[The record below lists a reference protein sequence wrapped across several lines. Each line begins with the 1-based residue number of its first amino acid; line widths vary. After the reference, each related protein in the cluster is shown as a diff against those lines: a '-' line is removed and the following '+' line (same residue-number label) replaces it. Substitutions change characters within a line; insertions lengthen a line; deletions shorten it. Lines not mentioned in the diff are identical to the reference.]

1 MSWSAQPERGSAW
14 LARTAVFVAQRGGWH
29 VGRACAVPATAWFV
43 LTSRQAR
50 AASRDYLGRALGRP
64 AGWVDVVRHFDSF
77 ATVVL
82 DRVMLLCGR
91 HEDYRITVDGLDE
104 LLAVVAEGRGCILIG
119 AHLGSFEVLRT
130 LAQRAPVPVW
140 ALMYRRNGRTLTTM
154 LDRLAP
160 ALRAQVLEIGDTA
173 SMIQARE
180 CVERGEIVGLLA
192 DRAPLG
198 HPTVPAAFLGGTA
211 HFPSG
216 PFVLASLLG
225 APVFTFRGVR
235 TGTRRY
241 HVSLALFDHRVVLR
255 RASRAAD
262 LGCYVQRYAAALE
275 RACRAHPLQW
285 FNFFPF
291 WEHDDAKSAQPAAPP
306 PADPVIPSQGR

>member
-1 MSWSAQPERGSAW
+1 MRSSEPSAAGTPTLAGIATDTDRRGEGWGAAVTAHLTRLAVADAGAPVELAVLMHEANARRVQALATAFGGPRHGAAVIPLGTTEAMLRAHECLERG
-14 LARTAVFVAQRGGWH
+14 G
-29 VGRACAVPATAWFV
+29 
-43 LTSRQAR
+43 
-50 AASRDYLGRALGRP
+50 
-64 AGWVDVVRHFDSF
+64 
-77 ATVVL
+77 
-82 DRVMLLCGR
+82 M
-91 HEDYRITVDGLDE
+91 
-104 LLAVVAEGRGCILIG
+104 
-119 AHLGSFEVLRT
+119 
-130 LAQRAPVPVW
+130 
-140 ALMYRRNGRTLTTM
+140 
-154 LDRLAP
+154 
-160 ALRAQVLEIGDTA
+160 
-173 SMIQARE
+173 
-180 CVERGEIVGLLA
+180 VGLLA

-291 WEHDDAKSAQPAAPP
+291 WEHDDAKPAQPAAAPL
-306 PADPVIPSQGR
+306 ADAVLPGQGR